1 MNAVIYEQLTE
12 TLKQQPL
19 SQSLSLAQVHA
30 IACDAGSGWSE
41 EQLHLFLICMDGI
54 EVDQSGDALVV
65 RLGQRTER
73 EELIDAI
80 RQVVRSR
87 AGRPVLAAEV
97 RRLLPSKF
105 VTTED
110 QIKRL
115 AKETPGLEVFGP
127 GLIRSVD

>member
-1 MNAVIYEQLTE
+1 MNGAIYEQLTE
-12 TLKQQPL
+12 ALKQQPL
-19 SQSLSLAQVHA
+19 PLARVHA
-30 IACDAGSGWSE
+30 IVCDAGSRWSE
-41 EQLHLFLICMDGI
+41 EQLHLFLICMDGV
-54 EVDQSGDALVV
+54 EVDAGVEPTVV

-73 EELIDAI
+73 DELIDAI

-87 AGRPVLAAEV
+87 AGRPVPAAEV

-127 GLIRSVD
+127 GLMRIVD